1 MSAQTIV
8 HYYTVGFISG
18 YQFNHGGY
26 PVNKLNAEITD
37 HPIAGYRAQ
46 LDGKFPKEDC
56 RHSMMQQS
64 DFCFAH
70 GHNVTAVIK
79 QFEQLPRLP
88 VDK

>member
-26 PVNKLNAEITD
+26 PVNKLNAEVTD
-37 HPIAGYRAQ
+37 HLIAGYRAQ

-56 RHSMMQQS
+56 RHSAFERS
-64 DFCFAH
+64 DFCFALMSNMTGIIH
-70 GHNVTAVIK
+70 CNPI
-79 QFEQLPRLP
+79 LYS
-88 VDK
+88 